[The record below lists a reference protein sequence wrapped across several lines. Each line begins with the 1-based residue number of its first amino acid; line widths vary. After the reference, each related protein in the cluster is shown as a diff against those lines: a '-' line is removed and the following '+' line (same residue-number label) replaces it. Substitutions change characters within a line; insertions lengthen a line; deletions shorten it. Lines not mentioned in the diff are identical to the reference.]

1 MNLNIRGISPSGQK
15 EKRVPAASEDVTAS
29 CLRVGEKL
37 LDGTYPELGLG
48 DPPEK
53 ILQTLV

>member
-1 MNLNIRGISPSGQK
+1 MPT
-15 EKRVPAASEDVTAS
+15 ASEDVTAS

-48 DPPEK
+48 EPPEK